1 MGVFAR
7 AVLVTPSLLV
17 AALLVAPLLP
27 LLTSTSLVAPL
38 LSSLS
43 LLILPLLMSTLLVLA
58 PPLLALL
65 VLLSLLVSLSVLVL
79 PLLVLVLPSL
89 LGDLVHSVALAE
101 LAGVSASVPALL
113 AGSPVPLTLGLF
125 VAPASPSVPVAT
137 GLPLR
142 AAVLV
147 GSAGSLLVL
156 PVVRLP

>member
-1 MGVFAR
+1 MFAR

-58 PPLLALL
+58 P
-65 VLLSLLVSLSVLVL
+65 

>member
-58 PPLLALL
+58 P
-65 VLLSLLVSLSVLVL
+65 

-147 GSAGSLLVL
+147 GSAGSLLAL